1 MTSKSRAESL
11 RLLGIGAPLV
21 AIALSQPFAVGVP
34 PTSVRSPDARRH
46 SEDPACRITPETVPL
61 RPTQNAPSG
70 RGAMTLV
77 MPDSPFGVTVEADG
91 RYVFDVTVE
100 VSSLRRR
107 AGLSYVVWAATPEL
121 DQVMRL
127 GLLDDALR
135 VTGRVAW
142 NKFLVFISEEAE
154 PEPETWSG
162 PILLTGLS
170 PSGRMHTMAGH
181 GPFEGVECDNF

>member
-1 MTSKSRAESL
+1 MRSNPKAGSSVPL
-11 RLLGIGAPLV
+11 RSGAPLG
-21 AIALSQPFAVGVP
+21 ILALSYAFGVGAA
-34 PTSVRSPDARRH
+34 PTSPR
-46 SEDPACRITPETVPL
+46 PAETGREPAAPCGITPETVPL
-61 RPTQNAPSG
+61 RPTQNAPGG

-77 MPDSPFGVTVEADG
+77 MPESPFGVTVEADG

-107 AGLSYVVWAATPEL
+107 DGLSYVVWAATPEL
-121 DQVMRL
+121 DQVVRL

-135 VTGRVAW
+135 VTGRVSW
-142 NKFLVFISEEAE
+142 NKFLVFVSEEAS
-154 PEPETWSG
+154 PEPERWSG

-181 GPFEGVECDNF
+181 GPFEGVECENF